1 MSEEP
6 DTACLSSASYS
17 SLLAPHLG
25 NAVGLFDFLFGK
37 GKSGGSPKRGLK
49 RINVAKRFE
58 LSGRTGQGSMS
69 KVYRAYDRELGRT
82 VCLKLL
88 DKAKT
93 KKFEERFIGLKKPH
107 EGEICALLK
116 HDNIVRTFENGITET
131 GEPYLVMEWVEGL
144 GLNYLVETRAPQ
156 LVGNRI
162 NFLGQLCDAI
172 QYMHDSKWLHRD
184 LCPRNVM
191 VDKDGVLKLIDF
203 GLTIPYTPAFCV
215 GGNRTGTSDIL
226 APEIIKRKTTDH
238 RVDLFALGVT
248 AYEVFTSQLP
258 WERSPSS
265 EETFRRR
272 LNQEPREAKDLAPGI
287 DARLNEILLKS
298 IARDPAD
305 RYPSATTFKEA
316 LLKLKKQDY

>member
-1 MSEEP
+1 M
-6 DTACLSSASYS
+6 
-17 SLLAPHLG
+17 
-25 NAVGLFDFLFGK
+25 GLFDFLFGK
-37 GKSGGSPKRGLK
+37 GKGTSSGSPKKGLK
-49 RINVAKRFE
+49 RITVAKRFE

-82 VCLKLL
+82 VCLKIL

-93 KKFEERFIGLKKPH
+93 KKFEERFAGLKKPH
-107 EGEICALLK
+107 EGEVCMTLR
-116 HDNIVRTFENGITET
+116 HDNIVRSFEHGITSD

-156 LVGNRI
+156 LKGNRI
-162 NFLGQLCDAI
+162 NYLGQLCDAV
-172 QYMHDSKWLHRD
+172 QYMHDNKWLHRD

-191 VDKDGVLKLIDF
+191 VDKEGVLKLIDF
-203 GLTIPYTPAFCV
+203 GLTVPYTPAFCI

-248 AYEVFTSQLP
+248 AYEVFTGQLP
-258 WERSPSS
+258 WERSVSS

-272 LNQEPREAKDLAPGI
+272 LNQKPRTAKELNPQVGDDLSAVLLRAIEREPGDRFPTATAFKD
-287 DARLNEILLKS
+287 
-298 IARDPAD
+298 
-305 RYPSATTFKEA
+305 A
-316 LLKLKKQDY
+316 LGKVEKQDY